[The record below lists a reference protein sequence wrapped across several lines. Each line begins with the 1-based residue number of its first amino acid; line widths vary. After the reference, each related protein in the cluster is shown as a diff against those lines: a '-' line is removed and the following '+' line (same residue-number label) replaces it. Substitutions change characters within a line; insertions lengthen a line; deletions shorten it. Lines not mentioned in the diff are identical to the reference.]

1 MKITIGAFILQQ
13 LRTLNIDRIYGVPGD
28 YNLALLE
35 LIEHD
40 SNIEFIGNCN
50 ELNASYAADGYAR
63 LKGAGALITTYG
75 VGDLAALS
83 GIAGAY
89 AESAPV
95 VCLAG
100 TPPLHAMKNHELLHH
115 TLADGNFDNVMNCFK
130 QFTVAQALITPEN
143 AAMEILALFPVPGRK
158 RNRFIYSY
166 LLIFVMWKLKS
177 LRQWSRRNCQPATNI
192 MSSWRPWHC
201 WRE

>member
-13 LRTLNIDRIYGVPGD
+13 LRTLSIDRIYGVPGD

-35 LIEHD
+35 LIEQ
-40 SNIEFIGNCN
+40 EGELAFIGNCN

-89 AESAPV
+89 AER
-95 VCLAG
+95 
-100 TPPLHAMKNHELLHH
+100 MKKEPEKEPE
-115 TLADGNFDNVMNCFK
+115 K
-130 QFTVAQALITPEN
+130 QAEKEAEKEAEKKTE
-143 AAMEILALFPVPGRK
+143 
-158 RNRFIYSY
+158 
-166 LLIFVMWKLKS
+166 
-177 LRQWSRRNCQPATNI
+177 
-192 MSSWRPWHC
+192 
-201 WRE
+201 